1 MLRCYLYEA
10 ANVVAVQ
17 GLGYLACEA
26 KRAAQSQRCRS
37 PKQRVQ
43 VVIKGGC
50 QSACIAGANVPAG
63 TLALVRSLL
72 VLRCSR
78 EQNALHTLIY
88 QRPSHAILQRHA
100 PYCGENP
107 GPGTTKTRTC
117 WPFRNLSQSAKFA
130 SLACVMKALQFQGER
145 TGPSSQVSRRETLK
159 VLWTDNQRSR
169 PNSVGRGRVRS
180 CRACRILFEI

>member
-1 MLRCYLYEA
+1 VDR
-10 ANVVAVQ
+10 
-17 GLGYLACEA
+17 
-26 KRAAQSQRCRS
+26 R
-37 PKQRVQ
+37 QRVQ

-100 PYCGENP
+100 P
-107 GPGTTKTRTC
+107 T
-117 WPFRNLSQSAKFA
+117 A
-130 SLACVMKALQFQGER
+130 ER
-145 TGPSSQVSRRETLK
+145 TLDLARPRPVPAGPSETSHR
-159 VLWTDNQRSR
+159 V
-169 PNSVGRGRVRS
+169 PNSLPW
-180 CRACRILFEI
+180 RA